1 MFVRS
6 LRLAGFKS
14 FAEPTILD
22 FEAGVNVI
30 VGPNGSGKSNI
41 SDALSWVLGSQAP
54 STLRGASMEDVI
66 FAGAAGRA
74 ALGMAE
80 VELTLDNTS
89 RVLPL
94 DLNEVTISRF
104 ADRSGSSEY
113 RINGATCRLLDIQE
127 LLSDTGIGRS
137 IHTVVSPGQ
146 LDAVLH
152 ARPEDRRSFI
162 EEAAQIGKFRRRK
175 DRSLRKIE
183 RVDEN
188 LTRLNDVL
196 TELRRSIRPL
206 KRQAVAAEAFTE
218 LSEEH
223 RTLRQRLTAH
233 DIRLLR
239 HADATGDP
247 EAELQRRS
255 LLSEELDSTRARL
268 ESVAAERE
276 ELNEAADKARAT
288 AHRIAR
294 AADRLTGLGK
304 LATERAATIAAR
316 LAAETEEGYRE
327 RIKLLEEEHLR
338 WNGELGVLKETAASV
353 RHRADGTRAE
363 VERSRTELEEAEREL
378 AARRSAETTAAQALV
393 RAEGSEAA
401 GRATLGSIESR
412 IHAVTERREMR
423 QRELQE
429 DLTTVSRAETE
440 IQTLETELDSVAEAA
455 AAAETRLEAARE
467 HADRLRERLG
477 VSHGDALAAQS
488 RLEALQEVKALLTDL
503 PAAGGRI
510 DPLIGD
516 AQERVQLAGLGE
528 EDARATL
535 SAADAEVETRWA
547 EVAKLDEELRRL
559 DALMSGAAERL
570 GGFRRQREAH
580 EVELAALDE
589 ELSRT
594 RDALAAAERAASEVR
609 ELLPE
614 HQASLDEARS
624 RRENAEHH
632 LSDVRD
638 RLAIVSAR
646 IRDEELEARSA
657 EERVLA
663 ANLRVEEAAAGI
675 AEARTALEG
684 LADLRESLEIS
695 RARAEAV
702 ASTATASARM
712 AERWAVEAEQ
722 RAVVAREKALA
733 GEQSLQSLRARE
745 RDLADNLEEVG
756 RRLSAAEVRRAEART
771 RIESLAERAMEEWG
785 LSLDALETFVSFPD
799 EEIGAARERVEVLD
813 RQMRRMGV
821 INPRAAEEYTELAE
835 REAFLVEQMDDLRAS
850 RRDLMKVVDEV
861 DATIVEVFTEA
872 FEDVAREFEGV
883 FGRLFPGG
891 AGRLKLTD
899 PDDALNSGIE
909 VEARPPG
916 KNVKK
921 LSLLSGGERSLVA
934 LAFLFAIFR
943 SRPSPFYLLDEVEAA
958 LDDFNL
964 QRFIGLVDELEERAQ
979 ILIVTHQK
987 RTMETADVIY
997 GVSMAKD
1004 GVSKVIAKRMEEA
1017 ISEAEPETATAP

>member
-1 MFVRS
+1 MYVRS

-14 FAEPTILD
+14 FADPTVLD

-66 FAGAAGRA
+66 FAGAAGRP

-80 VELTLDNTS
+80 VELTLDNTN

-104 ADRSGSSEY
+104 ADRSGASEY

-137 IHTVVSPGQ
+137 IHTVVSQGQ
-146 LDAVLH
+146 LDAVLQ

-162 EEAAQIGKFRRRK
+162 EEAAQIGKYRRRK

-206 KRQAVAAEAFTE
+206 KRQASAAEAFTE
-218 LSEEH
+218 LMEEH
-223 RTLRQRLTAH
+223 RDLRQRLTAH
-233 DIRLLR
+233 DIRNLR
-239 HADATGDP
+239 HADVTGDP
-247 EAELQRRS
+247 EAETQRRS
-255 LLSEELDSTRARL
+255 LLSEELSSTRARL
-268 ESVAAERE
+268 ETVAAERE
-276 ELNEAADKARAT
+276 RLAEAAEGARAT

-304 LATERAATIAAR
+304 LATERAATISAR

-327 RIKLLEEEHLR
+327 RIRLLEEDHSRWSSELTELR
-338 WNGELGVLKETAASV
+338 STAGSL

-363 VERSRTELEEAEREL
+363 VDRSRSELDEAEREL
-378 AARRSAETTAAQALV
+378 AARRGAETTAAQALV

-401 GRATLGSIESR
+401 GRATLGSIGSR
-412 IHAVTERREMR
+412 IQAVTERREMR
-423 QRELQE
+423 ERELAQ
-429 DLTTVSRAETE
+429 DVATVQRAETE
-440 IQTLETELDSVAEAA
+440 IQTLETELDGVAEAA
-455 AAAETRLEAARE
+455 AAAEGRLEEARE
-467 HADRLRERLG
+467 RADGLRERLG
-477 VSHGDALAAQS
+477 LSHAEAMATAA
-488 RLEALQEVKALLTDL
+488 RLEALEEVRTLLNDVH
-503 PAAGGRI
+503 GVSDRI
-510 DPLIGD
+510 EPLIQD
-516 AQERVQLAGLGE
+516 AHERVRLAGAGE
-528 EDARATL
+528 EEARSILAT
-535 SAADAEVETRWA
+535 ADADVETRWA

-589 ELSRT
+589 EISRT
-594 RDALAAAERAASEVR
+594 RDALAAAEREASEVR
-609 ELLPE
+609 ASLPE
-614 HQASLDEARS
+614 HQAALDEARS
-624 RRENAEHH
+624 HRENAEHR

-646 IRDEELEARSA
+646 VRDEELEARGA

-663 ANLRVEEAAAGI
+663 ANLRVEEAATGI
-675 AEARTALEG
+675 TEARAALEG
-684 LADLRESLEIS
+684 LADLRSSLEGS
-695 RARAEAV
+695 RDRAEAV
-702 ASTATASARM
+702 AEAATFAARTAES
-712 AERWAVEAEQ
+712 WAAEAEE
-722 RAVVAREKALA
+722 RAVLARDRAVA
-733 GEQSLQSLRARE
+733 GEQSLHDLRARE
-745 RDLADNLEEVG
+745 RELADSLEEVV
-756 RRLSAAEVRRAEART
+756 RRLGEAEVRRAEART

-785 LSLDALETFVSFPD
+785 LSIDVLDQLPAIPT
-799 EEIGAARERVEVLD
+799 EEVDGARSRVEVLD

-835 REAFLVEQMDDLRAS
+835 RETFLVDQMDDLRSS
-850 RRDLMKVVDEV
+850 RRDLMKVVEEV
-861 DATIVEVFTEA
+861 DATIVEVFSQA

-891 AGRLKLTD
+891 AGRLKLTN
-899 PDDALNSGIE
+899 PDDVLHSGIE

-964 QRFIGLVDELEERAQ
+964 QRFISLVDELEERAQ

-987 RTMETADVIY
+987 RTMESADIIY

-1004 GVSKVIAKRMEEA
+1004 GVSRVIAKRMEEA
-1017 ISEAEPETATAP
+1017 VSEATRANATAS

>member
-1 MFVRS
+1 MYVRS

-66 FAGAAGRA
+66 FAGAEGRA

-94 DLNEVTISRF
+94 DLSEVTISRF
-104 ADRSGSSEY
+104 ADRSGTSEY
-113 RINGATCRLLDIQE
+113 RINGAPCRLLDIQE

-137 IHTVVSPGQ
+137 IHTVVSQGQ

-152 ARPEDRRSFI
+152 ARPEDRRAFI

-223 RTLRQRLTAH
+223 RSLRQRLTSH
-233 DIRLLR
+233 DIRQLR
-239 HADATGDP
+239 HADETGDP
-247 EAELQRRS
+247 EAELHKRS

-268 ESVAAERE
+268 ETVAAERE
-276 ELNEAADKARAT
+276 QLNEAADKARAT

-294 AADRLTGLGK
+294 AADRLSGLGK
-304 LATERAATIAAR
+304 LAAERAATIAAR

-327 RIKLLEEEHLR
+327 RIKLLEQELSR
-338 WNGELGVLKETAASV
+338 WNGELGVLKETAAAV

-363 VERSRTELEEAEREL
+363 VDLSRRELEEAEREL
-378 AARRSAETTAAQALV
+378 ALRRSAETTAAQALV

-412 IHAVTERREMR
+412 IQAVSERREMR

-429 DLTTVSRAETE
+429 DIFTVSRAQTE

-467 HADRLRERLG
+467 QADRLRESLG
-477 VSHGDALAAQS
+477 VSHADALAAQA
-488 RLEALQEVKALLTDL
+488 RLHALEEVKGLLHDV
-503 PAAGGRI
+503 PAAGPRI
-510 DPLIGD
+510 DPLIVD
-516 AQERVQLAGLGE
+516 ARERVQFSGLGE
-528 EDARATL
+528 EEARSTL
-535 SAADAEVETRWA
+535 GVADTEVETRWA

-594 RDALAAAERAASEVR
+594 REALAAAERAASEVR
-609 ELLPE
+609 EQLPE
-614 HQASLDEARS
+614 HQAALDEARS
-624 RRENAEHH
+624 HRENAEHH

-663 ANLRVEEAAAGI
+663 AGLRVEEAAHGI
-675 AEARTALEG
+675 GEARTALEG
-684 LADLRESLEIS
+684 LADLRESLEVA
-695 RARAEAV
+695 RARAEVV
-702 ASTATASARM
+702 ASTATTSARM
-712 AERWAVEAEQ
+712 AERWATEAEE
-722 RAVVAREKALA
+722 RAVVARERAVA
-733 GEQSLQSLRARE
+733 GEQNLQSLRARE
-745 RDLADNLEEVG
+745 RELADNLEEVG

-771 RIESLAERAMEEWG
+771 RIQSLAERAMEEWG
-785 LSLDALETFVSFPD
+785 LSLDALDDLESFPS
-799 EEIGAARERVEVLD
+799 EEIDGARARVEVLD

-821 INPRAAEEYTELAE
+821 INPRAAEEYTELAQ
-835 REAFLVEQMDDLRAS
+835 REEFLVEQMDDLRAS

-872 FEDVAREFEGV
+872 FNDVAGEFEGV

-891 AGRLKLTD
+891 TGRLKLTD

-1017 ISEAEPETATAP
+1017 ISEAEPETAAAP